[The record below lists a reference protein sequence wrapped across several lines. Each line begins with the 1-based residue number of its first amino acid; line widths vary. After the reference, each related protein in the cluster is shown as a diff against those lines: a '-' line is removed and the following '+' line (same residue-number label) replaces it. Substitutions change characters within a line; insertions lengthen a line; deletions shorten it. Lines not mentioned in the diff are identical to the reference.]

1 MSTPHKPSSTG
12 VSLGDLLTPHAG
24 AAEADLRQ
32 WLIEPGTPDALA
44 EAMRHCALGAGKRLR
59 PALVRLAAGCVGA
72 SGNDERVRRAAVA
85 IELIHCYSLVHDD
98 LPAMDDDTLRRGQPT
113 CHVKFGE
120 AMAILVGDALLTRAF
135 GILAEGAGPY
145 VGELVAELAGA
156 AGAAGMVAGQ
166 VADLALCELP
176 DGADGLTYIHERK
189 TAALIRAAIRMGAI
203 AGGADETA
211 QSALSEFGRLLGLA
225 FQAVDDVLDATGQA
239 ETIGKTPGKDACH
252 GKRTLVSELGLDAA
266 RNVVAEL
273 SQQAMAQLAPLGDGA
288 QPLRLLTTHLA
299 ERTY

>member
-1 MSTPHKPSSTG
+1 MSTPPNPSSAG
-12 VSLGDLLTPHAG
+12 ESLGDLLTPHAG
-24 AAEADLRQ
+24 ATEADLQQ

-44 EAMRHCALGAGKRLR
+44 EAMRYCALGAGKRLR
-59 PALVRLAAGCVGA
+59 PALVRLTAECVGA
-72 SGNDERVRRAAVA
+72 KSDDEGVRRAAIA

-135 GILAEGAGPY
+135 GILAEGAGPH
-145 VGELVAELAGA
+145 VGELAAELARA

-203 AGGADETA
+203 AGGADDTTR
-211 QSALSEFGRLLGLA
+211 SALSEFGRLLGLA
-225 FQAVDDVLDATGQA
+225 FQAVDDVLDATGEA
-239 ETIGKTPGKDACH
+239 ETIGKTPGKDARH

-266 RNVVAEL
+266 RRVVDEL
-273 SQQAMAQLAPLGDGA
+273 SQQALAQLAPLGDGA
-288 QPLRLLTTHLA
+288 QPLRLLTTRLA